1 MIVKIITNF
10 TMKMQKMM
18 KNKYKKI
25 PLKILPFK
33 KFKPLKTSLFH
44 AECKDGYKNSKRK
57 IYSGE

>member
-1 MIVKIITNF
+1 
-10 TMKMQKMM
+10 M